1 MKNVRYMPSL
11 SSLPHVR
18 RRYGRT
24 YQPHER
30 VQERESGFRPRS
42 KLGALTTISVWSP
55 CAIVHYKMRIAL
67 GALKIESRLLLS
79 LLRLGL
85 YPPPRSI
92 SILKCVVAVLPLA
105 DAVRGRG
112 QGEHLPI
119 YLTKIY
125 VSIHADGGWMG
136 E

>member
-1 MKNVRYMPSL
+1 
-11 SSLPHVR
+11 
-18 RRYGRT
+18 
-24 YQPHER
+24 
-30 VQERESGFRPRS
+30 
-42 KLGALTTISVWSP
+42 
-55 CAIVHYKMRIAL
+55 MRIAL
-67 GALKIESRLLLS
+67 GR
-79 LLRLGL
+79 LRLG
-85 YPPPRSI
+85 PASFPSSIVPTPRSI

-125 VSIHADGGWMG
+125 VSIHADGGGEGMG